1 MAATRT
7 WRGLVTMVVG
17 ASCLVAA
24 PGPARAQV
32 ATPTATSPAPG
43 AAATHSTVDADG
55 TVHLADGSTRQVE
68 EPPAAGAASPAANA
82 SPDEMAPAAP
92 PDWLNDAATNAAF
105 LSAMRAYYTY
115 RETGLIQRQRV
126 FAWQLVS
133 SKIIFVTVL
142 LLVGA
147 GIVFAAIQF
156 GVGLRR
162 TAADAH
168 EETTS
173 IDLSTTSVKVSS
185 PVLGVIIL
193 FIALAFFYLYLVY
206 VYPISEIF

>member
-1 MAATRT
+1 
-7 WRGLVTMVVG
+7 MVVA
-17 ASCLVAA
+17 ASCFVAM
-24 PGPARAQV
+24 PGAVRAQV

-43 AAATHSTVDADG
+43 AAATHATVDADG
-55 TVHLADGSTRQVE
+55 TVHLADGSTREVE
-68 EPPAAGAASPAANA
+68 PAPAADADHPAASA

-92 PDWLNDAATNAAF
+92 PSWLKDAETNAAF
-105 LSAMRAYYTY
+105 LSAIRAYYTY
-115 RETGLIQRQRV
+115 RETGLVQRQRV

-156 GVGLRR
+156 GVCLRR
-162 TAADAH
+162 TATAAH